1 VATRLR
7 IPEPL
12 RTLAALAHRLEWTV
26 THTRSGH
33 LRWQAPDGAYV
44 ITAST
49 PGDRRAVRNERA
61 RLRRA
66 GLTEGKSQ

>member
-1 VATRLR
+1 MTRVR

-12 RTLAALAHRLEWTV
+12 RTMAALAYRLQWTV

-33 LRWQAPDGAYV
+33 LRWQAPDGQV
-44 ITAST
+44 VVTAST
-49 PGDRRAVRNERA
+49 SGDRRAALNERA

-66 GLTEGKSQ
+66 GLREEQT